1 MFSFKKNHV
10 HYETIASTSD
20 FTVGGSKRGRP
31 SPEDLDCFPPPNCSS
46 SPSSPTSQVKKIV
59 THRLCVRLNKIY
71 ILLSLLFSF
80 FHVSSLI
87 LHIKAPWQG
96 PATEMPPS
104 LRLAETWGSLG
115 RKLGRKGGAHRAGD
129 GPQGSGGLQ
138 AQLASSWVFGWSL
151 EHAGVSRSRTPRSL
165 LPASCFYWA
174 DDSRGLPSDL
184 RAGELPLP
192 GPPAP
197 KCAPFAASSR
207 PRGAEMSEVRESTQV
222 QLPGGTA
229 SLMRQEGGC
238 PRRQWAAAGGPGCGR

>member
-1 MFSFKKNHV
+1 MLLFSFKKNHV

-31 SPEDLDCFPPPNCSS
+31 SPEDLDCFPPPSCSS

-96 PATEMPPS
+96 PAAEMPPS

-115 RKLGRKGGAHRAGD
+115 RKLGRKGGAHRAGRRATGLGRVA
-129 GPQGSGGLQ
+129 GPACLQLGLW
-138 AQLASSWVFGWSL
+138 LVFGACWGQSFKD
-151 EHAGVSRSRTPRSL
+151 TPVPATRQL
-165 LPASCFYWA
+165 L
-174 DDSRGLPSDL
+174 LL
-184 RAGELPLP
+184 
-192 GPPAP
+192 
-197 KCAPFAASSR
+197 
-207 PRGAEMSEVRESTQV
+207 
-222 QLPGGTA
+222 
-229 SLMRQEGGC
+229 
-238 PRRQWAAAGGPGCGR
+238 GR